1 MCFLPDERGGVMGCS
16 VPKKDRTEYV
26 QNLVLDFFQE
36 MEGPTVLVTPDTSLG
51 RHGLGHTM
59 VKRKTYHAPIKER
72 LAVRGCAMKS
82 LKQNDF
88 ADAKL
93 KTIWDV
99 AAAVEKDLV

>member
-1 MCFLPDERGGVMGCS
+1 MACT

-36 MEGPTVLVTPDTSLG
+36 MEGPDVLVTLDTSLG
-51 RHGLGHTM
+51 SRGLGHTM
-59 VKRKTYHAPIKER
+59 VKRKTYHAPLKER
-72 LAVRGCAMKS
+72 LWVRGCAMRS
-82 LKQNDF
+82 LKPNDF

-93 KTIWDV
+93 KTIGDV

>member
-1 MCFLPDERGGVMGCS
+1 MACT
-16 VPKKDRTEYV
+16 VPKRDRTEYV

-36 MEGPTVLVTPDTSLG
+36 MEGKYVVVTLDTSLG

-72 LAVRGCAMKS
+72 LAVRECAMQS
-82 LKQNDF
+82 LKPNDF
-88 ADAKL
+88 ADSKL
-93 KTIWDV
+93 KTIGDV